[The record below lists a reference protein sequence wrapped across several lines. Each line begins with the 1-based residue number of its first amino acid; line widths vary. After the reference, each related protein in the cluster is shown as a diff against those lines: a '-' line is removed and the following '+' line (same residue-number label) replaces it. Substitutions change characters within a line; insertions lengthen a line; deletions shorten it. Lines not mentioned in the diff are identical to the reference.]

1 MEIALILKV
10 AGVGILISVL
20 NMILDKVDRKDWV
33 TLTTL
38 VGIVIVLGLVI
49 TEISDLFNTVRTMFQ
64 LYFGSYAISWNCNGF
79 HYTLH
84 SYKKR

>member
-20 NMILDKVDRKDWV
+20 NMILEKVDRKDWA

-38 VGIVIVLGLVI
+38 VGVVIVLGLVI
-49 TEISDLFNTVRTMFQ
+49 TEINHLFNTVRTMFQ
-64 LYFGSYAISWNCNGF
+64 LY
-79 HYTLH
+79 
-84 SYKKR
+84 

>member
-20 NMILDKVDRKDWV
+20 NMSLDKVDRKDWV

-64 LYFGSYAISWNCNGF
+64 LY
-79 HYTLH
+79 
-84 SYKKR
+84 

>member
-38 VGIVIVLGLVI
+38 VGIVIVLGLVL

-64 LYFGSYAISWNCNGF
+64 LY
-79 HYTLH
+79 
-84 SYKKR
+84 

>member
-38 VGIVIVLGLVI
+38 GGIVIVLGLVI

-64 LYFGSYAISWNCNGF
+64 LY
-79 HYTLH
+79 
-84 SYKKR
+84 

>member
-20 NMILDKVDRKDWV
+20 NMILEKVDRKDWA

-38 VGIVIVLGLVI
+38 VGVVIVLGDRKSTRLN
-49 TEISDLFNTVRTMFQ
+49 S
-64 LYFGSYAISWNCNGF
+64 S
-79 HYTLH
+79 H
-84 SYKKR
+84 

>member
-20 NMILDKVDRKDWV
+20 NMILEKVDRKDWA

-64 LYFGSYAISWNCNGF
+64 LY
-79 HYTLH
+79 
-84 SYKKR
+84 

>member
-1 MEIALILKV
+1 MEIALILRV

-64 LYFGSYAISWNCNGF
+64 LY
-79 HYTLH
+79 
-84 SYKKR
+84 

>member
-20 NMILDKVDRKDWV
+20 NMILEKVDRKDWA

-38 VGIVIVLGLVI
+38 VGVVIVLGLVI
-49 TEISDLFNTVRTMFQ
+49 TEISDLFNTVRTLFQ
-64 LYFGSYAISWNCNGF
+64 LY
-79 HYTLH
+79 
-84 SYKKR
+84 

>member
-20 NMILDKVDRKDWV
+20 NMILDNVDRKDWV

-64 LYFGSYAISWNCNGF
+64 LY
-79 HYTLH
+79 
-84 SYKKR
+84 

>member
-20 NMILDKVDRKDWV
+20 NMILEKVDRKDWV

-38 VGIVIVLGLVI
+38 VCVVIVLGLVI
-49 TEISDLFNTVRTMFQ
+49 TEINDLFNTVRTMFQ
-64 LYFGSYAISWNCNGF
+64 LY
-79 HYTLH
+79 
-84 SYKKR
+84 

>member
-20 NMILDKVDRKDWV
+20 NIILDKVDRKDWV

-64 LYFGSYAISWNCNGF
+64 LY
-79 HYTLH
+79 
-84 SYKKR
+84 

>member
-33 TLTTL
+33 TLKTL

-64 LYFGSYAISWNCNGF
+64 LY
-79 HYTLH
+79 
-84 SYKKR
+84 